1 MAIRL
6 GFGAIWIKIK
16 RIIIYRPE
24 VHGVV
29 VWRKNLYL
37 KVMKPVFFWAE
48 HRAKIGI
55 TALARSQEQTNL
67 LVEVGNLVVLV
78 PAT

>member
-1 MAIRL
+1 
-6 GFGAIWIKIK
+6 
-16 RIIIYRPE
+16 
-24 VHGVV
+24 
-29 VWRKNLYL
+29 
-37 KVMKPVFFWAE
+37 MKPVFFWAE